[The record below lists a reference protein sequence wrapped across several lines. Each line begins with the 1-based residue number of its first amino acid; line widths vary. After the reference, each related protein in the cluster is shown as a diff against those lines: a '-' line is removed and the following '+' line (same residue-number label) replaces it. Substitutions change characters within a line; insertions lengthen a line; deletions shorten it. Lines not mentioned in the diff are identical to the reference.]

1 MEFTYHFA
9 VVLERNV
16 FVVTTTRL
24 QQVILFYKILSIFKQ
39 KNTLTKVQR
48 VVRLKT
54 DGSLILTVES

>member
-24 QQVILFYKILSIFKQ
+24 QQIILFYKILSIFKQ
-39 KNTLTKVQR
+39 KNTLITKLQR
-48 VVRLKT
+48 VVRPKEME
-54 DGSLILTVES
+54 V